1 MSIATWRLGL
11 RSVRIAGSVLALA
24 LGCVATTGCSQV
36 DPCEGQSEACLTVQV
51 ESPGGELDLI
61 RTIYSIDGAA
71 KQQKGFAV
79 STGEPKGF
87 PIVFALTVGSG
98 GSVSADVIGELAAAP
113 TLRGTFSESLS
124 AGEHKRIVVTLD
136 RNVSKLPFV
145 GPEPRYGAGLV
156 AVPLQSPT
164 SLVMFGGVVSGEQTL
179 GDTWEYSL
187 SQNTWQRSTS
197 PMSPGPRQPNMV
209 ADPLSDRVLVVQGMG
224 AGGVVQP
231 DTWQFQPAMPGEA
244 RTWQQIPTVTAPTPP
259 RAFAGLTIVPSA
271 TMTPTTLFFGGIDG
285 IGGMPRSDLW
295 RMQAPAMN
303 NLVQVN
309 AMGAPVIK
317 SPKLLST
324 PTDVYLVGSDETSK
338 STVKVWRLD
347 TATMP
352 PSWTVVSQ
360 EGGAPSYRSAFSATI
375 DPQGQQILLF
385 GGIDGSGSLLNDTFR
400 YSIQSTS
407 WATVSTTLVP
417 PARIDASMTFAQG
430 VFLMFGG
437 RDSSLKQKIDNWK
450 LTSDGWKR
458 WL

>member
-1 MSIATWRLGL
+1 MSTATLRLGL
-11 RSVRIAGSVLALA
+11 PSVRAGLALA
-24 LGCVATTGCSQV
+24 SIACAVATGCSQV
-36 DPCEGQSEACLTVQV
+36 DPCEGQSEACITVQV

-61 RTIYSIDGAA
+61 RTIYSLDGAA

-87 PIVFALTVGSG
+87 PIVFALPLGSG
-98 GSVSADVIGELAAAP
+98 GSVQADIIGELSASP
-113 TLRGTFSESLS
+113 TLHGTFSDSVS

-156 AVPLQSPT
+156 AVPLSSPT
-164 SLVMFGGVVSGEQTL
+164 SLVLFGGVVSGEQTL

-187 SQNTWQRSTS
+187 SQNTWQRITS

-231 DTWQFQPAMPGEA
+231 DAWQYQAAMPGDS
-244 RTWQQIPTVTAPTPP
+244 RTWQPIPTVTAPTPP

-285 IGGMPRSDLW
+285 IGGTPRSDLW
-295 RMQAPAMN
+295 RMQSPGMT
-303 NLVQVN
+303 NLALVN
-309 AMGAPVIK
+309 AMGAPQVK
-317 SPKLLST
+317 SPKLLAT
-324 PTDVYLVGSDETSK
+324 QTDVYLVGSDEMAK
-338 STVKVWRLD
+338 SVVKVWRLD
-347 TATMP
+347 SSTMP

-360 EGGAPSYRSAFSATI
+360 DDGAPSYRSAFSATI
-375 DPQGQQILLF
+375 DPQSQQIVLF
-385 GGIDGSGSLLNDTFR
+385 GGIDGAGSLLNDTFR

-430 VFLMFGG
+430 VFLLFGG
-437 RDSSLKQKIDNWK
+437 RDSSLKQKIDHWK